1 MVPVFL
7 GGSIVLFALLYILPG
22 DPAVV
27 ILGDSAPPQALA
39 AVRHQLGLDLP
50 WWQRYFSWLGH
61 MLQGDFGTSLI
72 YHQPVGELIAQRL
85 PITLELGL
93 WSILIAILIAT
104 PAGVYSGLRPAS
116 ILSRAIDLFNATAIA
131 IPVFWLAL
139 LLQILFALQLGWLPA
154 VGYVHWEDDPIMHL
168 ESLLLPAVT
177 LAVGT
182 VPVLARFLSA
192 GVREVASQDYVMT
205 ARAKGLPPLQVVL
218 KHILRNAV
226 LPTITV
232 LGITLGRLA
241 GGAVL
246 TEAIF
251 NVPGMGNLL
260 WSALLQRDYLTIQA
274 ITVIVLASF
283 LFINLL
289 TDIVYALVDPRLRH
303 TIAA

>member
-1 MVPVFL
+1 MIPVFL

-22 DPAVV
+22 GPAVV
-27 ILGDSAPPQALA
+27 VLGDSAPPEALA
-39 AVRHQLGLDLP
+39 VVRHQLGLDLP
-50 WWQRYFSWLGH
+50 WYVRYFSWLVH
-61 MLQGDFGTSLI
+61 MVQGNFGVSLI
-72 YHQPVGELIAQRL
+72 YHQPVADLLSQRL

-93 WSILIAILIAT
+93 WSIVIAVLIAT
-104 PAGVYSGLRPAS
+104 PAGIYTGLRPMSLLA
-116 ILSRAIDLFNATAIA
+116 RAFDLFNATAIA

-139 LLQILFALQLGWLPA
+139 LMQIVFALQLGWLPA
-154 VGYVHWEDDPIMHL
+154 VGYVHWDEDPVTHL
-168 ESLLLPAVT
+168 QSLLLPSLT

-182 VPVLARFLSA
+182 VPILARFLSA
-192 GVREVASQDYVMT
+192 GGREAVAQDYVLT
-205 ARAKGLPPLQVVL
+205 ARAKALPPLTVL
-218 KHILRNAV
+218 MKHILRHAV

-251 NVPGMGNLL
+251 NVPGIGSLL

-274 ITVIVLASF
+274 ITVIVLAAF
-283 LFINLL
+283 LFITLI
-289 TDIVYALVDPRLRH
+289 TAIVYGFVDPSLRA

>member
-1 MVPVFL
+1 
-7 GGSIVLFALLYILPG
+7 
-22 DPAVV
+22 
-27 ILGDSAPPQALA
+27 
-39 AVRHQLGLDLP
+39 
-50 WWQRYFSWLGH
+50 
-61 MLQGDFGTSLI
+61 
-72 YHQPVGELIAQRL
+72 
-85 PITLELGL
+85 
-93 WSILIAILIAT
+93 
-104 PAGVYSGLRPAS
+104 
-116 ILSRAIDLFNATAIA
+116 
-131 IPVFWLAL
+131 
-139 LLQILFALQLGWLPA
+139 
-154 VGYVHWEDDPIMHL
+154 VHWEDDPIMHL

>member
-1 MVPVFL
+1 
-7 GGSIVLFALLYILPG
+7 
-22 DPAVV
+22 
-27 ILGDSAPPQALA
+27 
-39 AVRHQLGLDLP
+39 
-50 WWQRYFSWLGH
+50 